1 MFWFLSHRQI
11 VSGVVVKNPIS
22 MITSNRRLIR
32 LALLAAVVVG
42 IVGSTYIS
50 SSKPSELSLS
60 KTLRRVS
67 VIIFLVVTALLV
79 VHTLFLVREERSALS
94 KRSLPTYMDQ
104 RLIVFPSPQE
114 AVRRRLRGLRTECTS
129 FA

>member
-1 MFWFLSHRQI
+1 
-11 VSGVVVKNPIS
+11 

-50 SSKPSELSLS
+50 SSNPSEVSLS

-79 VHTLFLVREERSALS
+79 LHTLFLVREERFAFS
-94 KRSLPTYMDQ
+94 KRSLSISMDQ
-104 RLIVFPSPQE
+104 RLNIFPSTQE